1 MRAIFRDDVEARLVE
16 EFFND
21 SRTGFFVDVGAA
33 DPTLG
38 SQTWHL
44 EQMGWNGVLIE
55 PRPDCAQ
62 KLREARRAKV
72 YQAACTSAR
81 NRGTAR
87 LHLRDGYSSLSD
99 KLVIAG
105 LTARDSIEVNTKTL
119 DEILVD
125 AGAPSPIDFISMD
138 VEGHEV
144 EVLDGLDLRRWRPRL
159 IFVEDHVL
167 DLRLHRAL
175 LARGYRWIRR
185 TSLNGWYVPA
195 SDPTPVSWYGW
206 LQFFRKYYLAMPTR
220 WIRDT
225 VRLIRTRLGIRPPV
239 R

>member
-16 EFFND
+16 EFFNN
-21 SRTGFFVDVGAA
+21 SKSGFFVDVGAA
-33 DPTLG
+33 DPKLG
-38 SQTWHL
+38 SQSWHL
-44 EQMGWNGVLIE
+44 ERMGWNGILIE
-55 PRPDCAQ
+55 PRPDCAEN
-62 KLREARRAKV
+62 LRQARRAKV
-72 YQAACTSAR
+72 YQVACTSAR

-87 LHLRDGYSSLSD
+87 LHLRDGYSSLND

-105 LTARDSIEVNTKTL
+105 LTAGDSIEVNTRTL
-119 DEILVD
+119 DEILAD
-125 AGAPSPIDFISMD
+125 AGAPSPIDFISID
-138 VEGHEV
+138 VEGHEI
-144 EVLDGLDLRRWRPRL
+144 EVLDGLDLPRWKPRL

-175 LARGYRWIRR
+175 LARGYHWIRR

-195 SDPTPVSWYGW
+195 SDRTPVGWYGW

-225 VRLIRTRLGIRPPV
+225 VRLIRARLGIRPPV